1 MSGSMDEAYLSSY
14 SALDTMSSYIRN
26 THERERDIEGERD
39 IQTEEKREQ
48 QREKEKDTKI
58 QEEREINREK

>member
-39 IQTEEKREQ
+39 IQTEEKRE
-48 QREKEKDTKI
+48 R
-58 QEEREINREK
+58 